1 MNFRFPEEQIRK
13 GTWDSLR
20 IHRKLKGPKE
30 AKSQERKENKKVSKS
45 SELLL
50 QQCRLV
56 QPLFGEFCAALTM
69 RLAVDNESTKEDI
82 RRRQAVPR
90 TLHYPAHYNNN
101 AI

>member
-1 MNFRFPEEQIRK
+1 MNFQFPEEQIRK

-30 AKSQERKENKKVSKS
+30 AKSQERKENKKVSTS

-56 QPLFGEFCAALTM
+56 VILYNLCLGIFCSTNH
-69 RLAVDNESTKEDI
+69 AVSSG
-82 RRRQAVPR
+82 Q
-90 TLHYPAHYNNN
+90 
-101 AI
+101 